1 MDRSYEVCFSDVM
14 DILRRRWVFVRNVL
28 LVALGLG
35 ALSTLFLQPVYRATV
50 TITADKTPP
59 VVLLEQPGGASSS
72 GSTVGTVAG
81 VGSPDVPTLVALAK
95 SQRVQDDA
103 VVRLSRTIGER
114 RAQTILAHLRVQ
126 PVWNTELVHVSVDYR
141 DPRLAAEAA
150 NAVSASLVDMDLH
163 ARRRWAQE
171 MRRSVQDQLVAADP
185 RLRTAEETLVVFKR
199 DYGEAPLSEKTTM
212 SLNRVAQLEA
222 QRVDVR
228 VQQQETRARVD
239 TARNRLA
246 SQARISPVQWAPNPL
261 INTLESQ
268 LATQEIELSGL
279 RHLFTT
285 KHPSVIGQV
294 AKIEETKRRLDAEL
308 GRTLQ
313 IGQYGVDPVYQQLV
327 QQVRQDEVAA
337 AALETRDQALGAV
350 IAQYQNELRK
360 LPVRELSEA
369 RLSRDAK
376 EAQEIHSLLTA
387 KLQQALVA
395 EASIGS
401 VVRVVDTAQP
411 PAAPVRPRWLGLF
424 VSAILGMVVGIG
436 GVLLQEQLDDPIKSP
451 EQAERTLQTP
461 VLGAIPRT
469 RIPKGPAWGDMM
481 NINIINI
488 MSARLW
494 SARRPGAAV
503 PSRKDVGV
511 EAADRVRSAFAESF
525 RYLRTNLILLHKRLP
540 RTLLVT
546 SPGNDAAKDVVGA
559 NLAIALAQAGLR
571 VWLVDADLRKRSLTH
586 THAFRLV
593 DAAEGSGGL
602 AEWLGNGVPGE
613 NPLRATAIQDLS
625 FLPAGTPPPNPAE
638 LLGSAKMR
646 AFLQHDRDDVDIIV
660 LVAPPLLP
668 VADAAVLAPEVEGVL
683 LAVRV
688 GVTPRYAA
696 VKAQQQLDAVGGRLM
711 GVVVTNVSTGGN
723 SRYDSAAASYYEPAP
738 SDIWYLGAPQHS
750 SLT

>member
-1 MDRSYEVCFSDVM
+1 MDRSYEVRFRDVI

-35 ALSTLFLQPVYRATV
+35 ALSTLLLQPVYRATV

-59 VVLLEQPGGASSS
+59 VVLLEQPGGASGS

-95 SQRVQDDA
+95 SQTVQDDA

-114 RAQTILAHLRVQ
+114 RARTILAHLRVQ

-141 DPRLAAEAA
+141 DPQLAATAA

-185 RLRTAEETLVVFKR
+185 RLRTAEEALVVFKR
-199 DYGEAPLSEKTTM
+199 HYGDVPLSEKTTM
-212 SLNRVAQLEA
+212 SLNRLAQLEA

-228 VQQQETRARVD
+228 VQQKEARARAD

-246 SQARISPVQWAPNPL
+246 SQARISPIQWAPNPL
-261 INTLESQ
+261 INTLEGQ
-268 LATQEIELSGL
+268 LAAQEIELSGL
-279 RHLFTT
+279 HRLFTP
-285 KHPSVIGQV
+285 KHPSVVGQV
-294 AKIEETKRRLDAEL
+294 AKIEETRRRLDAEL

-327 QQVRQDEVAA
+327 QQVRQDEVAT

-350 IAQYQNELRK
+350 IAQYEQELQQ

-376 EAQEIHSLLTA
+376 EAQEIHSLLTG

-395 EASIGS
+395 AASIGS
-401 VVRVVDTAQP
+401 AVRVVDTAQP
-411 PAAPVRPRWLGLF
+411 PAAPVRARWLGLF
-424 VSAILGMVVGIG
+424 VSAILGMVAGIG
-436 GVLLQEQLDDPIKSP
+436 GALLQEQVDDPIKSP

-461 VLGAIPRT
+461 LLGAIPRT
-469 RIPKGPAWGDMM
+469 RIPKGPAWGDRWS
-481 NINIINI
+481 INIK
-488 MSARLW
+488 SARLW
-494 SARRPGAAV
+494 SARRPGAE
-503 PSRKDVGV
+503 PPRKDVGV
-511 EAADRVRSAFAESF
+511 EAADRARSAFAESF
-525 RYLRTNLILLHKRLP
+525 RYLRTNLILLHKQLP

-571 VWLVDADLRKRSLTH
+571 VWLVDADLRKRSLTD
-586 THAFRLV
+586 THAFRPEKS
-593 DAAEGSGGL
+593 AEGSEGL
-602 AEWLGNGVPGE
+602 AEWLGNDVPGG
-613 NPLRATAIQDLS
+613 NLLRATAIQNLS

-638 LLGSAKMR
+638 LLGSPKMR
-646 AFLQHDRDDVDIIV
+646 AFLKQDRDDVDIIV

-696 VKAQQQLDAVGGRLM
+696 RKAQQHLDAVGGRLM
-711 GVVVTNVSTGGN
+711 GVVVTDVSTGGI
-723 SRYDSAAASYYEPAP
+723 SWYDRAAAGYYEPAP

-750 SLT
+750 SLS